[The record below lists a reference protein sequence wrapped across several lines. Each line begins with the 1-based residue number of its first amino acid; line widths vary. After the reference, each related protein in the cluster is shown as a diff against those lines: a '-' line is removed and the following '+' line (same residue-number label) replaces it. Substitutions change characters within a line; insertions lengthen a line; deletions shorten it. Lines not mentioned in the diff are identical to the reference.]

1 MKKVN
6 LSLEKLTPM
15 IEKIERLSKLQ
26 RILIYCGTFLI
37 LIGAFV
43 YFSYIPK
50 FKTIDKLEKEFA
62 KVEKELA
69 KAKRN
74 AKQLNSW
81 RNKMKMAEA
90 QFKLVSKALPEKN
103 EIPSLLANVSKSGQ
117 DAGLEFL
124 LFQPKPEIDQDFY
137 AEIPVSIQ
145 VLGDYHNVAV
155 FFDAV
160 SKMSRIVNIKDLTM
174 RPSADGSKLETSC
187 TAVTYKF
194 IEQSKKKKSKKNS
207 KKKSK
212 RKKRKKK

>member
-26 RILIYCGTFLI
+26 RILIYSGTFLI

-43 YFSYIPK
+43 YFAYIPK
-50 FKTIDKLEKEFA
+50 FKTIDKLEEQLA
-62 KVEKELA
+62 KVEKQLE

-81 RNKMKMAEA
+81 RNKMKKAEA

-103 EIPSLLANVSKSGQ
+103 EIPSLLANVSQSGQ

-145 VLGDYHNVAV
+145 VLGDFHNVAV

-160 SKMSRIVNIKDLTM
+160 SKMPRIVNIKDLSM
-174 RPSADGSKLETSC
+174 RPAGDGLTLETSC

-194 IEQSKKKKSKKNS
+194 IEDSKKKKKKDTKS
-207 KKKSK
+207 KKK
-212 RKKRKKK
+212 KKKKKKK